1 MTKWNK
7 KKNHF
12 IKEINKY
19 TAVFDYVDQNLLVL
33 SAKGGVVSITS
44 LVIAVGV
51 PVGIARAIIV

>member
-1 MTKWNK
+1 MKFK
-7 KKNHF
+7 KKHF

-33 SAKGGVVSITS
+33 SAKGGIVSITS
-44 LVIAVGV
+44 LAIAVGV